1 MVGLVAIENQSQVAR
16 AVVAEAVPAA
26 GPRIPKEARLLLHE
40 LAAAWADV
48 ADCRA
53 LQVVPLKGAMTNEVY
68 QVRWL
73 TGVPSAGGEAEEP
86 RGEREVRKVLVRIYG
101 DGVDLF
107 FDREDEVRT
116 FECMSRHGQG
126 PRLLGRFPNGRVEE
140 FIHARVP
147 TTYSIPPPYQTT
159 CCCYMTSKKKF
170 KLGFPLLLC
179 ILMEL
184 VPFPQFSGIILR
196 FYFYF

>member
-1 MVGLVAIENQSQVAR
+1 MVAIENQSQVAR
-16 AVVAEAVPAA
+16 AVAAAAAEVAPCTA
-26 GPRIPKEARLLLHE
+26 GPRIPKEARRLLHE

-73 TGVPSAGGEAEEP
+73 TGVPSAAGEAGEP
-86 RGEREVRKVLVRIYG
+86 RGEREIRKVLVRIYG

-147 TTYSIPPPYQTT
+147 TRYRLLSNYLLFIP
-159 CCCYMTSKKKF
+159 KKKLPAVYRTSTSIF
-170 KLGFPLLLC
+170 ISPPLLD
-179 ILMEL
+179 
-184 VPFPQFSGIILR
+184 FSSASSWNS
-196 FYFYF
+196 

>member
-16 AVVAEAVPAA
+16 AAAAEAVPAA
-26 GPRIPKEARLLLHE
+26 GPRIPKEARQLLHD

-73 TGVPSAGGEAEEP
+73 TGVPSAVGEAEEP

-140 FIHARVP
+140 FIHARVRIRFSLSP
-147 TTYSIPPPYQTT
+147 FFANHFVCFHKVGSIV
-159 CCCYMTSKKKF
+159 
-170 KLGFPLLLC
+170 
-179 ILMEL
+179 L
-184 VPFPQFSGIILR
+184 VLSLSLF
-196 FYFYF
+196 

>member
-147 TTYSIPPPYQTT
+147 TTYTIPSLYQTT
-159 CCCYMTSKKKF
+159 CCC
-170 KLGFPLLLC
+170 
-179 ILMEL
+179 
-184 VPFPQFSGIILR
+184 
-196 FYFYF
+196 